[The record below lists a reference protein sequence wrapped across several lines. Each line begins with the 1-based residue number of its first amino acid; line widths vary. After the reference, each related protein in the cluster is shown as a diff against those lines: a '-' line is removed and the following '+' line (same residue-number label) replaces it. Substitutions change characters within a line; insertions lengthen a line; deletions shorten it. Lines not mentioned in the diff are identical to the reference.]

1 MNKPTLEDIKK
12 AIDKIDAIYLQDLFN
27 HLFDKLTDSGKFPCD
42 DCEGMI
48 EEEITTS
55 FPTKKQQS
63 YEKAN
68 S

>member
-1 MNKPTLEDIKK
+1 MNKPTIEEIKK
-12 AIDKIDAIYLQDLFN
+12 AINEINAIYLQDLFD
-27 HLFDKLTDSGKFPCD
+27 HLFNKLTDSGKFPCD

-55 FPTKKQQS
+55 FQTKKQES
-63 YEKAN
+63 YENAN

>member
-1 MNKPTLEDIKK
+1 MNKPTLEQIKK
-12 AIDKIDAIYLQDLFN
+12 DINKIDPICLQDLFDY
-27 HLFDKLTDSGKFPCD
+27 LFSKLTDSGKFPCD